1 MFSIRDSSSIDE
13 QRLVKRLRNGE
24 NGAMREFY
32 TLYAD
37 HLTAVGSRY
46 IVDRDD
52 LKDVFQDAL
61 IKILSHITA
70 FEYRGPGSLKA
81 WASRIVVNE
90 ALDFLKARKHHEMM
104 MVEEDIADEPYEET
118 LTLSDIPPDVIQQM
132 VKSLATGYRTV
143 FNLYVFENK
152 SHSEISRLLGIK
164 ESTSSSQYNK
174 AKALLANMIRQYI
187 NKEQQ
192 SRWKKNG

>member
-1 MFSIRDSSSIDE
+1 MFSIRDSSSSNE

-24 NGAMREFY
+24 NGAMGEFY

-37 HLTAVGSRY
+37 HLTAVCSRY

-52 LKDVFQDAL
+52 LKDVFQEAL
-61 IKILSHITA
+61 IHIFSHIPG

-90 ALDFLKARKHHEMM
+90 ALDYLKARKHKQLILAEAD
-104 MVEEDIADEPYEET
+104 VAEESDEET
-118 LTLSDIPPDVIQQM
+118 LTLSDIPPDEIQRM
-132 VKSLATGYRTV
+132 VKSLPLGYRTV

-152 SHSEISRLLGIK
+152 SHSEIAHLLGIK
-164 ESTSSSQYNK
+164 ESTSSSQYNR
-174 AKALLANMIRQYI
+174 AKSLLADKIRQYI
-187 NKEQQ
+187 NKKQQ
-192 SRWKKNG
+192 

>member
-1 MFSIRDSSSIDE
+1 M
-13 QRLVKRLRNGE
+13 Q
-24 NGAMREFY
+24 EFY

-61 IKILSHITA
+61 INILSHISA

-118 LTLSDIPPDVIQQM
+118 LTLSDIPPDVIQRM
-132 VKSLATGYRTV
+132 VKKLPIGYRTV